1 MSEPSERLTLA
12 AIGDLH
18 VTATGERSYRELF
31 AEISEQADVLALCGD
46 LTDLGRKDEAVDTY
60 RKGIEVATRRGD
72 QHARRELE
80 AALAEIAPA

>member
-1 MSEPSERLTLA
+1 MSEPSEGLTLA

-46 LTDLGRKDEAVDTY
+46 LTDLGRKDEA
-60 RKGIEVATRRGD
+60 
-72 QHARRELE
+72 QHL
-80 AALAEIAPA
+80 